1 MPEPVF
7 CSHLSG
13 DGRAAIAIPF
23 GMAMAVVFCG
33 PALRDGRVDRPQ
45 LSGCE
50 AIDEKN
56 RAIKSSPHPSRIAG
70 RGGGNQFQMRV

>member
-7 CSHLSG
+7 CSHLFG
-13 DGRAAIAIPF
+13 DGRAAIAIPS
-23 GMAMAVVFCG
+23 GIEMVVVFRG
-33 PALRDGRVDRPQ
+33 PALRDGGVGRPQ
-45 LSGCE
+45 LSGCG